1 MEDFEK
7 LLAYIRRTN
16 QEMTRDRLIYELY
29 QSRYSSF
36 GLISTWRN
44 IKDKGYAK

>member
-1 MEDFEK
+1 MSLDE
-7 LLAYIRRTN
+7 LLRYVQKTN
-16 QEMTRDRLIYELY
+16 PEMTKDRLIYELY

-36 GLISTWRN
+36 GLILTWRN